1 MKLNY
6 DITSLCYVGSGI
18 GVFEQEIGKI
28 INKAPNMNL
37 RGCLNFQRN
46 IDKNALGNLPFQVKY
61 SGIPYKIVYNV
72 RCPFSYE
79 SMMGKADVN
88 LFATYNLPLVKFKKP
103 TIGTIHDLILLK
115 TKTESD
121 EVIQHHKSILKHTLE
136 VSDSILTVSEAS
148 KLDIAQYFDVAP
160 EKITVV
166 HNGVDYNAYRK
177 EYTSQQ
183 KEIIRKKYNLPDKY
197 FLYFGSLR
205 KHKNVERLIRAYAL
219 LSSETRKEYKLVI
232 TNANTEI
239 KKLIELLNLQ
249 NDVVSTGFVDEQD
262 KVLIYQLAFVSIF
275 VSLYE
280 GFGIPIIEAQAAGT
294 PVITS
299 NTSSMPE
306 AAGGAALLVDPHEI
320 EQISCA
326 MQQYVQNSDLYARK
340 REQGLLNAQTFSWD
354 SAADKV
360 LDVLKRYE

>member
-1 MKLNY
+1 MKVNA
-6 DITSLCYVGSGI
+6 DITSACYKGTGI
-18 GVFEQEIGKI
+18 GIFELEIIKRLSKKDEI
-28 INKAPNMNL
+28 SL
-37 RGCLNFQRN
+37 LGCTNFQRGVSRKEVASF
-46 IDKNALGNLPFQVKY
+46 DFQTKY
-61 SGIPYKIVYNV
+61 SIIPYKVVYNMN
-72 RCPFSYE
+72 CPFTYE
-79 SMMGKADVN
+79 SMMSKADVN
-88 LFATYNLPLVKFKKP
+88 FFATYNLPLVKFKKP

-136 VSDSILTVSEAS
+136 VSDSILTVSEAT

-183 KEIIRKKYNLPDKY
+183 KEMIRKKYNLPDKY

-219 LSSETRKEYKLVI
+219 LSSEIRKEYKLVI

-239 KKLIELLNLQ
+239 KKLIELLDLQ

-262 KVLIYQLAFVSIF
+262 KVLIYQLAFVSLF

-306 AAGGAALLVDPHEI
+306 AAGGAALLVDPYEI